1 MTQFTDLYLRAATR
15 EEIDGALD
23 AAGIYQIAP
32 GVEFDRIGPF
42 NRLVGY
48 QEDGE
53 PILATFDEYHIN
65 VRLAEPLTTE
75 QEAMLAPFVLVPPA
89 TPFRGWAS

>member
-23 AAGIYQIAP
+23 AAGIFQIAP

-42 NRLVGY
+42 SRLVGY
-48 QEDGE
+48 QQDGE

-65 VRLAEPLTTE
+65 VRLTDPLTPE
-75 QEAMLAPFVLVPPA
+75 QDAALAPFAVVPPN
-89 TPFRGWAS
+89 TPFRRWAE